1 MLNPVLTPP
10 TERELLE
17 IWKASLRLEEDFT
30 EWPDEKREMW
40 NENLDDLF
48 DTYNSDFDRM
58 MKRTLNVGTIQVSFT
73 FSSYSNKSNLVMYS
87 IFDFSTKC
95 NQIQKCN

>member
-1 MLNPVLTPP
+1 MVLTPP

-17 IWKASLRLEEDFT
+17 IWKSSLKLDTDFI
-30 EWPDEKREMW
+30 EWPEEKREMW

-58 MKRTLNVGTIQVSFT
+58 MKRTLNVGTIQVSLSFRFFLT
-73 FSSYSNKSNLVMYS
+73 SRFLGTINTGNISPR
-87 IFDFSTKC
+87 
-95 NQIQKCN
+95 

>member
-1 MLNPVLTPP
+1 MVLTPP

-17 IWKASLRLEEDFT
+17 IWKSSLKLDADFI
-30 EWPDEKREMW
+30 EWPEEKRDMW

-58 MKRTLNVGTIQVSFT
+58 MKRTLNVGTIQVSLSFR
-73 FSSYSNKSNLVMYS
+73 FLFQLV
-87 IFDFSTKC
+87 DFFRHY
-95 NQIQKCN
+95 QYRQYQP